1 MKTVEKIGDY
11 TVEFVHDVDAGAPWE
26 NCEGHGTV
34 RKSRNVHIEGRSD
47 KKPGERPLNC
57 PGRNECQYYYD
68 WQEAMQL
75 AKRDG
80 WNTTSCDAPN
90 RVRRAVQ
97 TDFDYLRG
105 WINND
110 WFYVGVL
117 VKDDQGN
124 TLGSLWGVETLS
136 DYHLKVAKELVSQC
150 IEDKRVAWRCALKE
164 ARAKR
169 YWECR
174 DVETV

>member
-1 MKTVEKIGDY
+1 MKTVEKIGGY
-11 TVEFVHDVDAGAPWE
+11 TVEFMHDADADAPWE

-34 RKSRNVHIEGRSD
+34 RKSYNAHSEHRSD

-57 PGRNECQYYYD
+57 PGRNEYQYYYD
-68 WQEAMQL
+68 WQEAIQI

-80 WNTTSCDAPN
+80 WNAAPFDAPD

-97 TDFDYLRG
+97 SDFDYLRG
-105 WINND
+105 YLAEE
-110 WFYVGVL
+110 WFYVGVV
-117 VKDDQGN
+117 VKDPDGE
-124 TLGSLWGVETLS
+124 TLKALWGVETLRG
-136 DYHLKVAKELVSQC
+136 YHLEVAQELVSQC
-150 IEDKRVAWRCALKE
+150 IEDRRAAWRCALKE